1 MMTEHEL
8 SSTVIS
14 ACPLCERSALEVL
27 EPAHDFDSFTTK
39 GDEFTFH
46 IGATSWAVCGFI
58 FLNPRAS
65 QARMYA
71 YYERQ
76 SRIPRSLASLGTPFS
91 TLLNLQASFI
101 RTHWQPPAGARLL
114 DVGGAEGFFLERLA
128 REVPGGAMCELVEP
142 STKYAEATRAVL
154 PGAGIPECML
164 EEAPLDRGAFD
175 LVTLRHVMEHVQSPR
190 EALRI
195 IRRVLKPTGVLHL
208 ELPNVANWTPSVSPM
223 LHHEHLNYFTRD
235 TMAYALA
242 LEGFRPLSL
251 EAWDDN
257 PELSGFAYPVLRVLA
272 VPADNATAVI
282 PDASDFVATY
292 RHQADVR
299 RHFVDNV
306 VGAASR
312 RIQVLASRGETL
324 ALFGAGP
331 HTLDILHALKLS
343 PSIWTRILD
352 NNPNKTGK
360 SMKGIPIVM
369 PSRDV
374 LAGVAAV
381 LISSE
386 QFEGEMAAQV
396 RGFDVPGL
404 EVITLYAR

>member
-1 MMTEHEL
+1 MMSEHEVPETHL
-8 SSTVIS
+8 A
-14 ACPLCERSALEVL
+14 ACPLCAASSLAVL

-46 IGATSWAVCGFI
+46 IGATSCTVCGFI

-65 QARMYA
+65 QAQMYA

-76 SRIPRSLASLGTPFS
+76 SRIPRSLASLGAPFS
-91 TLLNLQASFI
+91 SLLDLQTTFI
-101 RTHWQPPAGARLL
+101 RAHWEPPTGARLL

-128 REVPGGAMCELVEP
+128 REVPGGAVCEAVEP
-142 STKYAEATRAVL
+142 STKYAEAARAVL
-154 PGAGIPECML
+154 PGAVIHECML
-164 EEAPLDRGAFD
+164 EDAPLDEGVFD

-208 ELPNVANWTPSVSPM
+208 ELPNVANWPPSVSSM
-223 LHHEHLNYFTRD
+223 FHHEHLNYFTRE

-242 LEGFRPLSL
+242 LEGFRPLAL

-257 PELSGFAYPVLRVLA
+257 PESSGFAYPVLRVLA
-272 VPADNATAVI
+272 VPVTDADVVT
-282 PDASDFVATY
+282 PDAAAVVATY
-292 RHQADVR
+292 RRQAEARTTFLEDQFGPVR
-299 RHFVDNV
+299 RRIEAL
-306 VGAASR
+306 AAGGR
-312 RIQVLASRGETL
+312 PL

-331 HTLDILHALKLS
+331 HTLDLLRVLALPAS
-343 PSIWTRILD
+343 TWSVVVD

-360 SMKGIPIVM
+360 RLKGIPVVL

-381 LISSE
+381 VISSE
-386 QFEGEMAAQV
+386 EFESEMAAQV